1 MRRLRWIVVLVAVL
15 LVVAVVAV
23 VAALALVRPGLEDG
37 RDRVDQRWTP
47 LRPALIARYDALEGV
62 ATALADGG
70 AGDRTVTTDLENALA
85 RWQRY
90 AVRGPKHTNP
100 ATEVTI
106 ANSLEELAR
115 RVLANL
121 IASAKL
127 RTNEPL
133 QIAVQAYD
141 QAIVPEPAVQAYNRA
156 VRAYEDDRSGF
167 VERVVAGALGYESRA
182 VLVPGAGA

>member
-15 LVVAVVAV
+15 LVVAVVA
-23 VAALALVRPGLEDG
+23 ALVLVRPGLEDG
-37 RDRVDQRWTP
+37 RDRVDRGWTP
-47 LRPALIARYDALEGV
+47 LRPRSSPGTTRSRASPPRSPMPAPP
-62 ATALADGG
+62 TAA
-70 AGDRTVTTDLENALA
+70 VTKDLERQLA

-90 AVRGPKHTNP
+90 AVRGPKHTDP
-100 ATEVTI
+100 ATEVAI

-121 IASAKL
+121 IASQRL

-133 QIAVQAYD
+133 QVALQAYD
-141 QAIVPEPAVQAYNRA
+141 QAIVPEPEVRAYNRA
-156 VRAYEDDRSGF
+156 VREYEDDRSGF
-167 VERVVAGALGYESRA
+167 VERIVAGALGYDSRP

>member
-15 LVVAVVAV
+15 LVVAVVA
-23 VAALALVRPGLEDG
+23 ALVLVRPGLEDG
-37 RDRVDQRWTP
+37 RDRVDRGWTP
-47 LRPALIARYDALEGV
+47 LRPALIARYDALEDV
-62 ATALADGG
+62 ATALADAG
-70 AGDRTVTTDLENALA
+70 AADRAVTKDLERELA

-90 AVRGPKHTNP
+90 AVRGPKHTDP
-100 ATEVTI
+100 ATEVAI

-121 IASAKL
+121 IASQRL

-133 QIAVQAYD
+133 QAALQAYD
-141 QAIVPEPAVQAYNRA
+141 QAIVPEPEVRAYNRA

-167 VERVVAGALGYESRA
+167 VERIVAGALGYDSRP